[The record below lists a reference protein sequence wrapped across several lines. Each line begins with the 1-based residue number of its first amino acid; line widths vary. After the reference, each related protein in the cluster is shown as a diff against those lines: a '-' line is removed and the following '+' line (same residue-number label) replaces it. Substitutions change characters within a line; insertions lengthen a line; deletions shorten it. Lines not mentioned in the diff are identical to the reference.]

1 MTLRLPFSH
10 AALVVYLR
18 LLRYAR
24 RYWPLFCVALLAMI
38 IYSLTQ
44 TAFAALMKPL
54 MNGGFVRHDG
64 AVIRLIAGEI
74 LLLFFARGIASFTLN
89 YSMSW
94 IGRRIIR
101 ELRSALFLKLLEM
114 PAAFFDNSATGT
126 LLSKLTYNTEQVA
139 ESTTNSVKVV
149 VRDTVTVMALL
160 GWMLYLNWILTLLVL
175 VVVPIIAALT
185 TYVSHRFRRVSTRIQ
200 DSMGDLT
207 RAAEEVITGHRMV
220 KLYGAEVAE
229 YKRFEAA
236 NVHNLRQNLK
246 LAFTSAI
253 ANPVIQI
260 IAGIGLSLVLYVLTL
275 QPFQKANSVGDFA
288 SFLTAVTLLLP
299 PLRRLTDVNVAVQR
313 GIAAGES
320 IFDLLDLKAEVD
332 QGTISLGRAKGFL
345 EFRNVGFHYS
355 SDENVILSDINVSLA
370 AGERVALVGRS
381 GSGKSTLAS
390 LIPRYYDPTSGSVYL
405 DGVDLKDFRLKDLR
419 HQVAMV
425 TQEIALF
432 NDTIGNNIAYG
443 HPGLASDA
451 AIRDAAQAA
460 GLLQDIENFPDGFQ
474 TRVGERGYLLSGGQR
489 QRVAIARALIKNA
502 PILILDE
509 ATSALDSESERAVE
523 QALERLMAGR
533 TTLIIAH
540 RLKTIEG
547 ADRILVLDQGR
558 LVESGTHAQ
567 LMSAQGLYAGL
578 HKLEMR
584 ARAG

>member
-1 MTLRLPFSH
+1 MRLQLPFSH

-24 RYWPLFCVALLAMI
+24 RYWPLFGLAFLAMI
-38 IYSLTQ
+38 VYSLTQ

-64 AVIRLIAGEI
+64 AVIQLIAGEL

-101 ELRSALFLKLLEM
+101 ELRSSLFLKLLDM
-114 PAAFFDNSATGT
+114 PAVFFDNSATGT

-149 VRDTVTVMALL
+149 VRDTVTVMSLL
-160 GWMLYLNWILTLLVL
+160 GWMLYLNWLLTLLVL
-175 VVVPIIAALT
+175 VVVPVIAVLT
-185 TYVSHRFRRVSTRIQ
+185 SYVSGRFRHVSTRIQ

-207 RAAEEVITGHRMV
+207 RAAEEVISGHRMV
-220 KLYGAEVAE
+220 KLYGAEAAE

-236 NVHNLRQNLK
+236 NARNLRQNLK
-246 LAFTSAI
+246 LAFTSAV
-253 ANPVIQI
+253 ANPVIQM
-260 IAGIGLSLVLYVLTL
+260 IAGIGLSLVMYVLTL

-320 IFDLLDLKAEVD
+320 IFDLLDLESEAD
-332 QGTISLGRAKGFL
+332 RGTVSLGRAHGDLQFRDV
-345 EFRNVGFHYS
+345 EFRYP
-355 SDENVILSDINVSLA
+355 SDGQTVLRDINVTLA
-370 AGERVALVGRS
+370 AGEKVALVGRS

-390 LIPRYYDPTSGSVYL
+390 LIPRYYDPTSGSINL

-419 HQVAMV
+419 RQIAMV

-443 HPGLASDA
+443 HPATASEK

-460 GLLQDIENFPDGFQ
+460 GLLEEIENLPQGFQ

-523 QALERLMAGR
+523 QALERLMKGR

-540 RLKTIEG
+540 RLKTVEG

-558 LVESGTHAQ
+558 LVESGTHDE
-567 LMSAQGLYAGL
+567 LMSARGLYAGL
-578 HKLEMR
+578 HRLEMR
-584 ARAG
+584 ARVR